1 MGKLKVGDSAPDFKG
16 TLQDGREV
24 TLSDYSDKKLILYF
38 YPKDSTPGC
47 TAQACSLRDGREE
60 LKNLGFEVL
69 GVSPDSIKRHL
80 NFIEKQNLNFDLV
93 ADEDHSIAEKY
104 GVWALKKMMG
114 KEYMGIVRTTFIIED
129 GKITNIFDKVKTKV
143 HFEQILESLQL

>member
-1 MGKLKVGDSAPDFKG
+1 MEKLKIGDVAPDFTG
-16 TLQDGREV
+16 ILQDGREIS
-24 TLSDYSDKKLILYF
+24 LSDYSDKKLILYF

-60 LKNLGFEVL
+60 LKNLGFEIL
-69 GVSPDSIKRHL
+69 GVSPDSEKRHL
-80 NFIEKQNLNFDLV
+80 NFIAKQELNFDLV
-93 ADEDHSIAEKY
+93 ADVDHSIAEKY

-129 GKITNIFDKVKTKV
+129 GKITNIFDKVKTKA
-143 HFEQILESLQL
+143 HFEQIIESL